1 MTPHRH
7 SSAAP
12 QACLGQVVAV
22 LRGRAVPCTRPGSR
36 SAIAKSPVTGPVAVA
51 VAVGTLDLE
60 GDEQGDLP

>member
-1 MTPHRH
+1 MTSHRH

-12 QACLGQVVAV
+12 QDCLGQVVAV
-22 LRGRAVPCTRPGSR
+22 LRGRAVPFTRPGSR

-51 VAVGTLDLE
+51 VGTLGLE

>member
-36 SAIAKSPVTGPVAVA
+36 SAIAKSPVTGPVAV
-51 VAVGTLDLE
+51 GTLGLE